1 LHVADFYLWEGTLAK
16 HPPHAVGRTG
26 IGLPQSWFLGHSSAP
41 FLPFIFSSCPKAH
54 LANTHMSNSSH
65 MRNQME
71 PGKVRAWITHSINKI
86 MLYMEVEKGLK
97 LK

>member
-1 LHVADFYLWEGTLAK
+1 
-16 HPPHAVGRTG
+16 
-26 IGLPQSWFLGHSSAP
+26 
-41 FLPFIFSSCPKAH
+41 
-54 LANTHMSNSSH
+54 MSNSSH